1 MSYMFE
7 VYYKAPVDLN
17 KEEEITGVV
26 ARLGGALDYRETPD
40 DAGTNN
46 AVCLTYE
53 FHELES
59 ARAAADALRQRG
71 DHVEGPVSYGS

>member
-1 MSYMFE
+1 MFE
-7 VYYKAPVDLN
+7 VYYKVPVDLK
-17 KEEEITGVV
+17 KEEEIAGVV
-26 ARLGGALDYRETPD
+26 ARLGGSLDCRETP
-40 DAGTNN
+40 AGTVTN

-53 FHELES
+53 FNELES

>member
-1 MSYMFE
+1 MSFMFE
-7 VYYKAPVDLN
+7 VYYKAPVDLK

-26 ARLGGALDYRETPD
+26 ARLGGTLDFRETP
-40 DAGTNN
+40 AGTDTK

-59 ARAAADALRQRG
+59 AQAAAASLRQRG